1 MTSKLSETWRPVL
14 SGYTE
19 TGHQQKHNAH
29 KAARAACR
37 KLARALMLPK
47 NSFKISTNYG
57 GPAVSGETTLHT
69 TTFYLQISQSCLG
82 VGREI
87 LFRACNGLKD
97 YSGRRNHFTSIAE
110 LDDPQTFALKLRS
123 MAEFGLLLDDE
134 ELTPT
139 SHNNL
144 AADEYGDPIGRTMV
158 RF

>member
-1 MTSKLSETWRPVL
+1 MTKKLSETWRPVL

-82 VGREI
+82 IGREVM
-87 LFRACNGLKD
+87 FRACNGLKD
-97 YSGRRNHFTSIAE
+97 YSGRRNHFTNIAE
-110 LDDPQTFALKLRS
+110 LDDPQHFADFLRGTH
-123 MAEFGLLLDDE
+123 EFGLLTIDE
-134 ELTPT
+134 ELTPAA
-139 SHNNL
+139 HKNL
-144 AADEYGDPIGRTMV
+144 AADPNGYPIGR
-158 RF
+158 F